1 MAVKGTYE
9 ELEQRVKELEKEAIR
24 RLEAEEALGKSEER
38 FRRITEAITDY
49 IYTVHIQNG
58 RPVETIH
65 GPGCVGV
72 TGYLAEDFRER
83 PYLWI
88 EMVHEEDRKRV
99 EEQAAQILS
108 GVKVPALEH
117 RIIRKDGAIRWVR
130 NTPVLNCDD
139 QGKLLSYDALI
150 QDITERKQAEE
161 ALRASEERFR
171 MVADFTYDWEYW
183 VDPDGNYVYV
193 SPSCERITG
202 FGVTDFLEDSG
213 LLETIT
219 HPKDQQM
226 VLRHVQEELESHEPL
241 HLDFR
246 IITASGQERWIS
258 HYCQPVHSADRCLGR
273 RASNRDVT
281 LRRQAEE
288 ALRES
293 EEKFRLIFENALNAI
308 FWASPETGLIT
319 NCNKAAESLLEK
331 GRDEIVGQHQ
341 TRLHPPQKA
350 QYFSDMFRRHIEEKG
365 CVDDEAEIITK
376 SGRIV
381 PVHITASVIK
391 VGGRQIIHG
400 IFQDITERRR
410 AEEALRESE
419 TKYST
424 LAESSLTGIY
434 IDQDGRIVFANN
446 RFAEIYRYPKDEAVG
461 IESWRLV
468 HPEDRDMTN
477 AIRAKRLR
485 GKDAPSEYEAR
496 GLTKDGE
503 TIWIKRR
510 NRRIEYK
517 GRPAILGNIVD
528 VTEQKRAEEELRK
541 INTELKNFVD
551 VVSHDLK
558 NPIIAIHGLSSKV
571 LKSYQ
576 DTLDER
582 ACGYLEQIRASSLR
596 MEALIRDLLAL
607 SRIGRVVSTFHNV
620 PSLQIVTKVISDL
633 EDRLKEKCV
642 ELAVADNLPTICC
655 DPERIYQVFENLLVN
670 GIKFT
675 GSADR
680 PMIEIGCRD
689 SGDSHQ
695 FYVRDN
701 GIGIDP
707 EHHRRIFEM
716 FHRLREIEDKDGT
729 GLGLAIVERIVNN
742 HGGKVWVESEKGKGA
757 IFYFTLP
764 KRQPPT
770 LDAPKT

>member
-1 MAVKGTYE
+1 MAIKGTYE
-9 ELEQRVKELEKEAIR
+9 ELEQRVKELETKAIR
-24 RLEAEEALGKSEER
+24 RLEAEEALRESEER

-49 IYTVHIQNG
+49 IYTVNIQNG
-58 RPVETIH
+58 RPAETIH

-72 TGYLAEDFRER
+72 TGYMAEDFRER
-83 PYLWI
+83 PCLWI

-130 NTPVLNCDD
+130 NTPVLNYDT
-139 QGKLLSYDALI
+139 QGELLSYDALI

-171 MVADFTYDWEYW
+171 MVADFTYDWESW
-183 VDPDGNYVYV
+183 IDPDGNYVYV

-202 FGVTDFLEDSG
+202 FGVTDFLQDPS
-213 LLETIT
+213 LLEMIT
-219 HPKDQQM
+219 HPKDRPM
-226 VLRHVQEELESHEPL
+226 ILRHVQEELKSDEPL

-246 IITASGQERWIS
+246 IITPSGQERWIS
-258 HYCQPVHSADRCLGR
+258 HYCQPVYSVDRFLGR
-273 RASNRDVT
+273 RASNRDIT

-293 EEKFRLIFENALNAI
+293 EEKFRLIFENAMNAI

-331 GRDEIVGQHQ
+331 GRDEIIGQHQ

-365 CVDDEAEIITK
+365 SVDDEAEIITK
-376 SGRIV
+376 SGSIV
-381 PVHITASVIK
+381 PVHISASVTM
-391 VGGRQIIHG
+391 VGGRRIIQG
-400 IFQDITERRR
+400 IFQDITERKQ
-410 AEEALRESE
+410 AEEALRDSE

-424 LAESSLTGIY
+424 LAESSLMGIY

-461 IESWRLV
+461 IESWRVV
-468 HPEDRDMTN
+468 HPKDRDMTN
-477 AIRAKRLR
+477 AIRAKRLK
-485 GKDAPSEYEAR
+485 GENAPSEYEAR

-510 NRRIEYK
+510 NRCIEYK

-528 VTEQKRAEEELRK
+528 FTEQKRAEEELRK
-541 INTELKNFVD
+541 INTELNNFVD

-558 NPIIAIHGLSSKV
+558 NPIIGIHGLSSKL

-576 DTLDER
+576 DTLDEK
-582 ACGYLEQIRASSLR
+582 ACSYLEQIRGSSLR

-607 SRIGRVVSTFHNV
+607 SKIGRVVSSFHNV

-633 EDRLKEKCV
+633 EDRLKGKCV

-655 DPERIYQVFENLLVN
+655 DSERMYQVFENLLVN

-680 PMIEIGCRD
+680 PMIEIGCTD

-707 EHHRRIFEM
+707 KHHRRIFEM

-757 IFYFTLP
+757 IFYFNLP
-764 KRQPPT
+764 KGQPA
-770 LDAPKT
+770 DVGCA

>member
-1 MAVKGTYE
+1 MAVNPTYE
-9 ELEQRVKELEKEAIR
+9 ELEQRVKELERAAIR
-24 RLEAEEALGKSEER
+24 RQEAEEALGKSEER
-38 FRRITEAITDY
+38 FRRIAEAITDY
-49 IYTVHIQNG
+49 IYTVSIQKG

-65 GPGCVGV
+65 GLGCVGV
-72 TGYLAEDFRER
+72 TGYMAEDFREKTN
-83 PYLWI
+83 LWI

-130 NTPVLNCDD
+130 NTPVLNYDV

-171 MVADFTYDWEYW
+171 MVADFAYDWEYW

-202 FGVTDFLEDSG
+202 FGVTDFFKDST
-213 LLETIT
+213 LLEMIT
-219 HPKDQQM
+219 HPRDQQM
-226 VLRHVQEELESHEPL
+226 ILRHVQEELESHEPL

-258 HYCQPVHSADRCLGR
+258 HYCQPVYSADRCLGR
-273 RASNRDVT
+273 RASNRDIT

-365 CVDDEAEIITK
+365 SIDDEAEIITK

-381 PVHITASVIK
+381 PVHITASVIT
-391 VGGRQIIHG
+391 VGGRQIVQG

-410 AEEALRESE
+410 AEEALQESE
-419 TKYST
+419 RKYST

-434 IDQDGRIVFANN
+434 IDQDGRIAFANN

-461 IESWRLV
+461 IESWKVV

-477 AIRAKRLR
+477 AIRAKRLT
-485 GKDAPSEYEAR
+485 GEDAPSEYEAR

-541 INTELKNFVD
+541 INTELNNFVD

-558 NPIIAIHGLSSKV
+558 NPIIVIHGLASKV

-582 ACGYLEQIRASSLR
+582 ACGYLAQIRASTLR

-620 PSLQIVTKVISDL
+620 SSLQIVTKVVSDL

-642 ELAVADNLPTICC
+642 ELSVADDLPTICC
-655 DPERIYQVFENLLVN
+655 DPERMYQVFENLLVN

-675 GSADR
+675 GTADR
-680 PMIEIGCRD
+680 PVIEIGCRD
-689 SGDSHQ
+689 RGDSHQ

-707 EHHRRIFEM
+707 KHHRRIFEM
-716 FHRLREIEDKDGT
+716 FHRVQDIEDKDGT
-729 GLGLAIVERIVNN
+729 GLGLAIVDRIVNN

-757 IFYFTLP
+757 IFYFALP
-764 KRQPPT
+764 KWQPSHVGG
-770 LDAPKT
+770 A

>member
-1 MAVKGTYE
+1 MAVNPTYE
-9 ELEQRVKELEKEAIR
+9 ELEQRVKELEREAIR
-24 RLEAEEALGKSEER
+24 RQEAEEALGKSEER
-38 FRRITEAITDY
+38 FRRIAEAITDY
-49 IYTVHIQNG
+49 IYTVSIQNG

-65 GPGCVGV
+65 GLGCVGV
-72 TGYLAEDFRER
+72 TGYMAEDFRKKTH
-83 PYLWI
+83 LWI

-130 NTPVLNCDD
+130 NTPVLNYDV

-171 MVADFTYDWEYW
+171 MVADFAYDWEYW

-202 FGVTDFLEDSG
+202 FGVTDFFKDST
-213 LLETIT
+213 LLEMIT
-219 HPKDQQM
+219 HPRDQQM
-226 VLRHVQEELESHEPL
+226 ILRHVQEELESHEPL

-258 HYCQPVHSADRCLGR
+258 HYCQPVYSADRCLGR
-273 RASNRDVT
+273 RASNRDIT

-365 CVDDEAEIITK
+365 SIDDEAEIITK

-381 PVHITASVIK
+381 PVHITASVIT
-391 VGGRQIIHG
+391 VGGRQIVQG

-410 AEEALRESE
+410 AEEALQESE
-419 TKYST
+419 RKYST

-434 IDQDGRIVFANN
+434 IDQDGRIAFANN

-461 IESWRLV
+461 IESWKVV

-477 AIRAKRLR
+477 AIRAKRLT
-485 GKDAPSEYEAR
+485 GEDAPSEYEAR

-541 INTELKNFVD
+541 INTELNNFVD

-558 NPIIAIHGLSSKV
+558 NPIIVIHGLASKV

-582 ACGYLEQIRASSLR
+582 ACGYLAQIRASTLR

-620 PSLQIVTKVISDL
+620 PSLQIVTKVVSDL

-642 ELAVADNLPTICC
+642 ELSVADDLPTICC
-655 DPERIYQVFENLLVN
+655 DPERMYQVFENLLVN

-675 GSADR
+675 GTADR
-680 PMIEIGCRD
+680 PVIEIGCRD
-689 SGDSHQ
+689 RGDSHQ

-707 EHHRRIFEM
+707 KHHRRIFEM
-716 FHRLREIEDKDGT
+716 FHRVQDIEDKDGT
-729 GLGLAIVERIVNN
+729 GLGLAIVDRIVNN

-757 IFYFTLP
+757 IFYFALP
-764 KRQPPT
+764 KWQPSHVGG
-770 LDAPKT
+770 A

>member
-1 MAVKGTYE
+1 MAIKRTYE
-9 ELEQRVKELEKEAIR
+9 ELEQRVKELEREAIR

-49 IYTVHIQNG
+49 IYTVNIQNG

-72 TGYLAEDFRER
+72 TGYMAEDFRGK

-99 EEQAAQILS
+99 EEQAAHILS

-130 NTPVLNCDD
+130 NTPVLNYDT

-161 ALRASEERFR
+161 ALRSSEERFR
-171 MVADFTYDWEYW
+171 MVADFAYDWEYW
-183 VDPDGNYVYV
+183 VNPDGNYVYV

-202 FGVTDFLEDSG
+202 FGVTDFLEDSS
-213 LLETIT
+213 LLETIA

-226 VLRHVQEELESHEPL
+226 ILRHVQEELESREPL

-258 HYCQPVHSADRCLGR
+258 HYCQPVYSADRCLGR
-273 RASNRDVT
+273 RASNRDIT

-365 CVDDEAEIITK
+365 CVDNEAVIITK

-381 PVHITASVIK
+381 PVHITASVIT
-391 VGGRQIIHG
+391 VGGRRIVQG

-410 AEEALRESE
+410 VEEALQESE

-461 IESWRLV
+461 IESWKVV

-485 GKDAPSEYEAR
+485 GEDAPSQYEAR

-510 NRRIEYK
+510 NRRIDYK

-528 VTEQKRAEEELRK
+528 VTEQKRTEEELRK
-541 INTELKNFVD
+541 INTELNNFVD

-558 NPIIAIHGLSSKV
+558 NPIIVIHGLASKV

-582 ACGYLEQIRASSLR
+582 ACGYLAQIRASSLR

-607 SRIGRVVSTFHNV
+607 SKIGHVVSTFHNV

-655 DPERIYQVFENLLVN
+655 DPERMYQVFENLLVN

-680 PMIEIGCRD
+680 PVIEIGCRD

-701 GIGIDP
+701 GIGIDSK
-707 EHHRRIFEM
+707 HHRRIFEM
-716 FHRLREIEDKDGT
+716 FHRLQEIEDKDGT
-729 GLGLAIVERIVNN
+729 GLGLAIVDRIVNN

-764 KRQPPT
+764 KRQP
-770 LDAPKT
+770 AHVGRA

>member
-1 MAVKGTYE
+1 MAIKETYE
-9 ELEQRVKELEKEAIR
+9 ELEQRVKELEMEAMR
-24 RLEAEEALGKSEER
+24 RLEAEEALGKSEAR

-49 IYTVHIQNG
+49 IYTVNIQNG

-65 GPGCVGV
+65 GPGCVWV
-72 TGYLAEDFRER
+72 TGYMAEDFGEK

-130 NTPVLNCDD
+130 NTPVLNYDAH
-139 QGKLLSYDALI
+139 GKLLSYDALI
-150 QDITERKQAEE
+150 QDITERKQSEE

-183 VDPDGNYVYV
+183 VDPDGNYIYV

-202 FGVTDFLEDSG
+202 FAVTDFLEDSS

-219 HPKDQQM
+219 HPKDRPM
-226 VLRHVQEELESHEPL
+226 VLRHVQEELERHEPL

-258 HYCQPVHSADRCLGR
+258 HYCQPVYSADRCLGR

-308 FWASPETGLIT
+308 FWASPETGLIA

-381 PVHITASVIK
+381 PVHITASVIT
-391 VGGRQIIHG
+391 VGGRQIVQG

-461 IESWRLV
+461 IESWRVV
-468 HPEDRDMTN
+468 HPEDREMTD

-485 GKDAPSEYEAR
+485 GEDAPSEYEAR

-541 INTELKNFVD
+541 INTELNNFVD

-558 NPIIAIHGLSSKV
+558 NPIIVIEGLSSRV
-571 LKSYQ
+571 LKNYQ
-576 DTLDER
+576 EKLDER
-582 ACGYLEQIRASSLR
+582 ACGYLEQIRTSAFR
-596 MEALIRDLLAL
+596 METLIRDLLAL
-607 SRIGRVVSTFHNV
+607 SKIGRVVSTFEDV
-620 PSLQIVTKVISDL
+620 SALQIVSNVISDL
-633 EDRLKEKCV
+633 EDRLNEKRV
-642 ELAVADNLPTICC
+642 ELAVANNLPTISC
-655 DPERIYQVFENLLVN
+655 DPERMYQVFENLLVN
-670 GIKFT
+670 AVKFT
-675 GSADR
+675 VAATKPKIQVGYEDA
-680 PMIEIGCRD
+680 GQF
-689 SGDSHQ
+689 HQ

-701 GIGIDP
+701 GVGIDP
-707 EHHRRIFEM
+707 KHHRKIFEM
-716 FHRLREIEDKDGT
+716 FHRLQETEDKEGT

-764 KRQPPT
+764 KWQPA
-770 LDAPKT
+770 DVGGA